1 MRFHKMPEK
10 KNITSRKLNVSRD
23 TMFHKQKTV
32 FLGSVLHAVSKEVPQ
47 TKVQFLM
54 IGLLKGKGA
63 N

>member
-1 MRFHKMPEK
+1 
-10 KNITSRKLNVSRD
+10 
-23 TMFHKQKTV
+23 MFHKQKTV